1 MSYKFIYQPEGAL
14 SSARLSCKLK
24 YMQKLLLNSNDTTMQ
39 HLFWVAVSLINLSI
53 GFSDYDWFSSIAIF
67 FYSLNNSKQFVIS
80 KKLIFFESWKS
91 QTHYPPLQFHSHA
104 FEDLSSYLSEILL
117 SLGTCFQGFHQHYSK
132 MYPPEST
139 EVRFQNYVTVFSRVL
154 HVIYKWDVLLNYLLL
169 FLYVNEWYFCSSL
182 LIPYYLVTIKIVIYI
197 CQNLSKTYFLMIL
210 LWSIPCMLLY

>member
-1 MSYKFIYQPEGAL
+1 MSYKFIYQGAL

-91 QTHYPPLQFHSHA
+91 QTHYPPLQFHS
-104 FEDLSSYLSEILL
+104 
-117 SLGTCFQGFHQHYSK
+117 
-132 MYPPEST
+132 
-139 EVRFQNYVTVFSRVL
+139 
-154 HVIYKWDVLLNYLLL
+154 LLL
-169 FLYVNEWYFCSSL
+169 KIFHPIFQRFYYPWVLVFKGFTNIIPKCIHLNQLKYVF
-182 LIPYYLVTIKIVIYI
+182 KI
-197 CQNLSKTYFLMIL
+197 M
-210 LWSIPCMLLY
+210 